1 MLLFSTRVVYS
12 LESRY
17 NRLLCIV
24 YFLPIKHKRHNNN
37 KIQQYL
43 YYNDSTSSNLP
54 KRLSPDLYKK
64 TYTNFQKRLSC

>member
-1 MLLFSTRVVYS
+1 MLLFYTRVVYS

-24 YFLPIKHKRHNNN
+24 YFLPIKHKRHNSN
-37 KIQQYL
+37 KIQYL
-43 YYNDSTSSNLP
+43 YYNDSTSSNLL

-64 TYTNFQKRLSC
+64 TYTDFQKRLSC